1 MAVGLPPRY
10 PNDVQSGK
18 TTPSF
23 PLSQNYVV
31 TRLQWL
37 FLVRYQVSVSGVLT
51 WCGSGWQRLT
61 DNSMKGGAWLVL
73 VSRRLVTCLLH
84 MAALNC
90 CYQLRY
96 RQQWWVA
103 TYARRWRTTYP
114 LLRGLV
120 IAKCCVL
127 QTTPTGRQLVQ
138 FGRLELVQV
147 VRFRLVNLQTLH
159 VFFQHQPMMCSRS

>member
-120 IAKCCVL
+120 HSQMLCAADHANRPA
-127 QTTPTGRQLVQ
+127 TRA
-138 FGRLELVQV
+138 
-147 VRFRLVNLQTLH
+147 VRSTRVG
-159 VFFQHQPMMCSRS
+159 PSCSF